1 MSNSLLVEQARLSHV
16 DIEQAIKSVV
26 YEIKH
31 RAKTQKHMVY
41 QNHRLNYHLQQIQ
54 EKAQYLKENIY
65 GVPSSSSSDD
75 HQQHLQQQPNSSHL
89 VADTNGST
97 SVNSVTSAESDQLK
111 SMRAQLT
118 ETTFPN
124 TISSFYS
131 RLAEIREYHKKFAVK
146 IENRNTSESSDE
158 QLQNKIRQRVQNEIE
173 SGVVFTDE
181 ELYGRYVDLHAHYNA
196 FLDLINEKPL
206 ESVANNVPTPV
217 SVQIDYMEYLN
228 TIGQFEKISLDVKNR
243 EKYKT
248 YLEGLLA
255 YFIDFMTRTQP
266 LMNIQKMIR
275 DVEEDFDKNWR
286 EGNVSEAWA
295 FLKPSL
301 VKQQGEQNNAAS
313 HQQQQQN
320 SQQAVNN
327 HGVQQQPPQNS
338 AEQKKKKRRGGKR
351 KSLHNVD
358 KMRALALLET
368 KISKFLQDWLADV
381 IQQTKVNV
389 EKKSTRTW
397 EENQAELERIEKQMD
412 LEDDEEYQRQQRE
425 KRAAT
430 ENPDDPLS
438 KYASKKNNPLNLP
451 IGPDGKP
458 IPYWLYKW
466 QGLGNEY
473 ICEICGNHS
482 YWGHREFE
490 KHFQEWRH
498 ANGMKCLGIP
508 NTRHFHHI
516 TKIKDA
522 LDLWNNMQQQVQQQH
537 WDDGEMEEV
546 EDEEGNVYTKQT
558 YIDLKK
564 QGYIK
569 ESSSKDSKRKK

>member
-41 QNHRLNYHLQQIQ
+41 QNHRLNHHLQQIQ

-65 GVPSSSSSDD
+65 GVASSGDD
-75 HQQHLQQQPNSSHL
+75 HQKQQPNSSH
-89 VADTNGST
+89 VPSGTNGTTT
-97 SVNSVTSAESDQLK
+97 SVNSVFLGSPETTSDQLK
-111 SMRAQLT
+111 SVRAQLT

-131 RLAEIREYHKKFAVK
+131 RMAEIKEYHRKFAVK

-158 QLQNKIRQRVQNEIE
+158 QLQSKIQQRVQKEIE
-173 SGVVFTDE
+173 SGVVFSDE

-206 ESVANNVPTPV
+206 ESVTNNGAENIPTPA
-217 SVQIDYMEYLN
+217 SIQQIDYMEYLN
-228 TIGQFEKISLDVKNR
+228 TIGQFDKISLDVKNS

-248 YLEGLLA
+248 YLEGLLS

-266 LMNIQKMIR
+266 LMNMQKMIH

-286 EGNVSEAWA
+286 EGNVGEVWA
-295 FLKPSL
+295 FLKPTL
-301 VKQQGEQNNAAS
+301 MKQQGEQNNAS
-313 HQQQQQN
+313 QQKPQMNTNNSGQQQQN
-320 SQQAVNN
+320 SA
-327 HGVQQQPPQNS
+327 

-351 KSLHNVD
+351 KSLHNVE
-358 KMRALALLET
+358 KMRALALLEA

-425 KRAAT
+425 KRAASMA
-430 ENPDDPLS
+430 NPDDPLS

-451 IGPDGKP
+451 LGPDGKP

-490 KHFQEWRH
+490 RHFQEWRH

-522 LDLWNNMQQQVQQQH
+522 LDLWKNMQQQEQQQH
-537 WDDGEMEEV
+537 WDEGEMEEV

-569 ESSSKDSKRKK
+569 ESKDTKRQK